1 MIFIYQ
7 PTKHMKRVI
16 LASVAVL
23 AFWTCTKENPDSNNQ
38 EAVVPK
44 SEFEALKQEVM
55 RLKSQVESLA
65 PADPADVVS
74 VEEFNELKQENE
86 QLKTQI
92 GLLTSGFFEVDG
104 LRFDKN
110 GTLISVPKIENETS
124 QTVGDKTLTT
134 TRTYDD
140 KGRLVQIYRAYSG
153 GYSITAGSPFYWQR
167 VIYEYN
173 GLRCKTT
180 TQTSKYG
187 LAAGTPY
194 EEEITETTYW

>member
-1 MIFIYQ
+1 
-7 PTKHMKRVI
+7 MKRAI
-16 LASVAVL
+16 LASFAVL
-23 AFWTCTKENPDSNNQ
+23 AFWACTKENPESNHQ

-55 RLKSQVESLA
+55 RLKSQVELYTSG
-65 PADPADVVS
+65 DPAEVVS

-86 QLKTQI
+86 RLKAQI
-92 GLLTSGFFEVDG
+92 GLFTSGFFEVDG

-110 GTLISVPKIENETS
+110 GTLISVAKIEDETS
-124 QTVGDKTLTT
+124 QKVGDRTLTT
-134 TRTYDD
+134 KRTYDD
-140 KGRLVQIYRAYSG
+140 KGRLVQIYRSYSG
-153 GYSITAGSPFYWQR
+153 GGSFSSGSPFYWQK
-167 VIYEYN
+167 VMYEYN
-173 GLRCKTT
+173 GMKCKTT

>member
-1 MIFIYQ
+1 
-7 PTKHMKRVI
+7 MKRVI

-23 AFWTCTKENPDSNNQ
+23 AFWTCTKEYPENNNQ

-86 QLKTQI
+86 QLKAQI
-92 GLLTSGFFEVDG
+92 GLFTSGFFEVDG
-104 LRFDKN
+104 LRFDRN
-110 GTLISVPKIENETS
+110 GTLISVAKIEDETS
-124 QTVGDKTLTT
+124 QKVGDRTLTT

-140 KGRLVQIYRAYSG
+140 KGRLVQIYRSYSG
-153 GYSITAGSPFYWQR
+153 GGSLYAGSPFYWQK
-167 VIYEYN
+167 VLYEYN
-173 GLRCKTT
+173 GMKCKTT

-187 LAAGTPY
+187 LGAGTPY